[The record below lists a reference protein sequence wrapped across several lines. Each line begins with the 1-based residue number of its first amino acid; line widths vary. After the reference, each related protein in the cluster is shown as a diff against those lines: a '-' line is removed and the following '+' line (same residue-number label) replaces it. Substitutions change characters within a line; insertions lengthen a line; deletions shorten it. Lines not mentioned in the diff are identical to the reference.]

1 VNAPSSLPREKAN
14 LRDIEPGY
22 VLHSYPFKE
31 TSLVVEVFTRSFG
44 RLGLVA
50 KGARRP
56 RSTLRGVLMAF
67 QPLWLSWSGKSELRL
82 LHRAEWQGGQPQM
95 AGLALMCGF
104 YLNELL
110 LKLVAREDPH
120 EELYGAY
127 EQALSSLRDGQAPAA
142 VLRRFEH
149 WMLAEL
155 GYALRLDED
164 IGGAVLE
171 PTATYAYV
179 VERGAAR
186 KEPSDP
192 TAAAAGAEGGLEVIG
207 KTLLDMDK
215 GDYTD
220 PATVTQSRALMRYV
234 INHYLG
240 GQTLHTRQLLRDLQQ
255 L

>member
-1 VNAPSSLPREKAN
+1 LNAPSSLPREKAN
-14 LRDIEPGY
+14 LRDVEPGY

-56 RSTLRGVLMAF
+56 RSALRGVLMAF

-127 EQALSSLRDGQAPAA
+127 EQALSSLRDGQAPAV

-149 WMLAEL
+149 WMLAGL
-155 GYALRLDED
+155 GYALRLNED
-164 IGGAVLE
+164 VGGAVLE

-179 VERGAAR
+179 VERGAVR
-186 KEPSDP
+186 KEPSGP
-192 TAAAAGAEGGLEVIG
+192 AAIPPAEAGLEVIG
-207 KTLLDMDK
+207 KTLLDMDR
-215 GDYTD
+215 GDYSD
-220 PATVTQSRALMRYV
+220 PATVLQSRALMRYV

>member
-1 VNAPSSLPREKAN
+1 LNAPSSLPREKPN
-14 LRDIEPGY
+14 LRDVEPGY

-127 EQALSSLRDGQAPAA
+127 EQALSSLRDGQAPAV

-149 WMLAEL
+149 WMLTEL

-164 IGGAVLE
+164 VGGAVLE
-171 PTATYAYV
+171 PAATYAYV
-179 VERGAAR
+179 VERGAVR
-186 KEPSDP
+186 KEPTQPMATPS
-192 TAAAAGAEGGLEVIG
+192 AADAGLEVIG
-207 KTLLDMDK
+207 KTLLDMEK
-215 GDYTD
+215 GDYSD
-220 PATVTQSRALMRYV
+220 PATVLQSRALMRYV

>member
-1 VNAPSSLPREKAN
+1 MNAPSSLPREKAN
-14 LRDIEPGY
+14 LRDVEPGY

-56 RSTLRGVLMAF
+56 RSALRGVLMAF

-127 EQALSSLRDGQAPAA
+127 EQALSSLRDGQAPAV

-149 WMLAEL
+149 WMLAGL
-155 GYALRLDED
+155 GYALRLNED
-164 IGGAVLE
+164 VGGAVLE

-179 VERGAAR
+179 VERGAVR
-186 KEPSDP
+186 KEPSGP
-192 TAAAAGAEGGLEVIG
+192 AAIPPAEAGLEVIG
-207 KTLLDMDK
+207 KTLLDMDR
-215 GDYTD
+215 GDYSD
-220 PATVTQSRALMRYV
+220 PATVLQSRALMRYV

>member
-1 VNAPSSLPREKAN
+1 
-14 LRDIEPGY
+14 
-22 VLHSYPFKE
+22 
-31 TSLVVEVFTRSFG
+31 
-44 RLGLVA
+44 
-50 KGARRP
+50 
-56 RSTLRGVLMAF
+56 
-67 QPLWLSWSGKSELRL
+67 
-82 LHRAEWQGGQPQM
+82 M

-155 GYALRLDED
+155 GYALRLNED
-164 IGGAVLE
+164 VGGAVLE

-179 VERGAAR
+179 VERGAVR
-186 KEPSDP
+186 KEPSGP
-192 TAAAAGAEGGLEVIG
+192 TATPPAAEVGLEVIG

-215 GDYTD
+215 GDYSD
-220 PATVTQSRALMRYV
+220 PATVLQSRALMRYV

-240 GQTLHTRQLLRDLQQ
+240 DQTLHTRQLLRDLQQ